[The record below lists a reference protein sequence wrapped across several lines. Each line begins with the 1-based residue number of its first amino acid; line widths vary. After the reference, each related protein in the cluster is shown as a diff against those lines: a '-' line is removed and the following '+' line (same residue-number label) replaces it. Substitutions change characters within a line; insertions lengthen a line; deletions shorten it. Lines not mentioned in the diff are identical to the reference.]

1 MQPRHFDGSG
11 FAAAAEMKPLLRQ
24 HVLRWVWVCAA
35 AVSMAHAANEPV
47 DVAAGV
53 PANAL
58 KDERGRV
65 IAMAQPPQ
73 RIVSLLPSLTET
85 VCALGACDK
94 LVGVDRYSNW
104 PVHLHQQLPIMG
116 GGLDPN
122 VEAIVALKPDVVLL
136 SNSARVVDR
145 LESLGIRTVALEPR
159 TQDDVYRV
167 LHSVGL
173 LLGLPPE
180 QGAQREWQRMQAGVE
195 AAAQSLPPAVKGVKV
210 YFEVSRGPYAAGPT
224 SFIGE
229 LLTRMEVGNV
239 VPKEMGP
246 FPRLNPEFILR
257 ARPDVLLMGNHSMQ
271 LAHTYPG
278 WGTLEAV
285 KNKHLC
291 AFDAEQSNII
301 VRPGPRM
308 DEAAR
313 IIARCLTEK
322 APRRAE

>member
-1 MQPRHFDGSG
+1 MKNVLRRSVLWLMWAG
-11 FAAAAEMKPLLRQ
+11 AAVAGLAQAAEVPDN
-24 HVLRWVWVCAA
+24 
-35 AVSMAHAANEPV
+35 AHR
-47 DVAAGV
+47 
-53 PANAL
+53 
-58 KDERGRV
+58 DERGRP
-65 IAMAQPPQ
+65 IAQAKPPQ

-104 PVHLHQQLPIMG
+104 PANLHQDLPILG

-145 LESLGIRTVALEPR
+145 LEALGIRTVALEPR
-159 TQDDVYRV
+159 TADDVYRV

-180 QGAQREWQRMQAGVE
+180 QGAEREWQRMQAGVD
-195 AAAQSLPPAVKGVKV
+195 AAVQSLPEGVHNTKV
-210 YFEVSRGPYAAGPT
+210 YFEVSRGPYVAGPS

-229 LLTRMEVGNV
+229 LLTRMQVGNV

-257 ARPDVLLMGNHSMQ
+257 ARPDVILIGNHSMQ
-271 LAHTYPG
+271 IAHTYPG
-278 WGTLEAV
+278 WATLDAV
-285 KNKHLC
+285 KHQRVC

-322 APRRAE
+322 APRRGR